1 MQTTASGKID
11 TSAKAL
17 AKLSWPIFVEL
28 ILQLLVGNMDQVQ
41 LSHFNDTAVA
51 AVGNANQIITVV
63 ILTFSVVSLAA
74 MILISQYR
82 GAGDMSSVNRIYTL
96 SALCNLVLSTAI
108 AVLIIALRGPLF
120 AVMHVPAE
128 ILPEARAY
136 LVITAVTLPFQALM
150 LTFSAFLRAGARMKS
165 IMAITGIVNVC
176 NILGNAVLINGVGPL
191 PRLGAAGAALSSSIF
206 RVVGFALM
214 VWVFFRSF
222 PEARIAPSLLRPWPR
237 DLFRR
242 LIAIGVPSGGE
253 SLSYQFTQMSCL
265 VFVNMMGTYVV
276 TTRMYTVM
284 LANCIYLLISAV
296 SQAGQVTVGYLVGAR
311 DLDGADRCTWRI
323 VRVFCPL
330 TVGISALVFLAG
342 RPILGLLS
350 GDERVIALGCS
361 VLLVE
366 ILLEI
371 GRSFNIVLV
380 RSLQAAGDVKF
391 PTLIGIASEWI
402 VAVGLGYLFG
412 IVLDWG
418 LVGMWAAFAIDENLR
433 GLIFII
439 RWKQGKWRSM
449 KTV

>member
-63 ILTFSVVSLAA
+63 ILAA

-96 SALCNLVLSTAI
+96 SALCNLVLSTAM

-176 NILGNAVLINGVGPL
+176 NILGNAVLINGVGP
-191 PRLGAAGAALSSSIF
+191 LSSSIF

-284 LANCIYLLISAV
+284 IANCIYLLISAV

-323 VRVFCPL
+323 VRAFCPL

-361 VLLVE
+361 VLLME
-366 ILLEI
+366 IFLEI